1 MQSAELV
8 RRLGPASAAAL
19 VVSNMVGTGIFG
31 TSGFLAG
38 DLGSPGILLAIW
50 LAGGLVALAGSVC
63 YAELGINFQRSGGE
77 YVYLTER
84 YGPAWGF
91 INGWVSFTAGFSAP
105 IAVTCLAMVSYLA
118 YFNPS
123 LDPQNEEAAR
133 IALGP
138 LTINLGPGALIGCG
152 VIVALTALNLI
163 GVGVASRVQNALTV
177 LKLTVLGALLVLGFA
192 VGNGDWSHFSQATER
207 TSSLGLSAQFFISL
221 VFVYWAYSGWNAAV
235 YVAEEV
241 REPEKTLPQ
250 AMIAGAIFV
259 TFFYIALNSLFIYAT
274 PLDEMKG
281 VVAVGAQAAGSLFG
295 EAGGRFFA
303 LAMAASLMAT
313 INAMCL
319 VGPRV
324 YYAMAQNK
332 AFFPAAAKVHPTW
345 KTPYVAILAQGAF
358 TIVLILTGTFES
370 LGNYIGFTLWL
381 FSSLSVFAVFQ
392 FRSRPGWKRLPAVSF
407 AWPLIPAF
415 YTSANALIFL
425 YFAWGKS
432 WEAMWTL
439 LTIAAG
445 AFAYSR
451 LRAR

>member
-1 MQSAELV
+1 MPSAELV

-38 DLGSPGILLAIW
+38 DLGSPAILLGIW
-50 LAGGLVALAGSVC
+50 IAGGLVALAGSVC

-123 LDPQNEEAAR
+123 LDPQSAEATR
-133 IALGP
+133 LSLGP
-138 LTINLGPGALIGCG
+138 LTIHLGAGTLMGCG
-152 VIVALTALNLI
+152 VIAALTMLNLA
-163 GVGVASRVQNALTV
+163 GVGIASRVQNALTV
-177 LKLTVLGALLVLGFA
+177 LKLAVLSALLILGFTI
-192 VGNGDWSHFSQATER
+192 GNGDWTHFSQAAER
-207 TSSLGLSAQFFISL
+207 TSSLGVPAQFFISL

-235 YVAEEV
+235 YVAEEIQ
-241 REPEKTLPQ
+241 EPEKTLPR

-259 TFFYIALNSLFIYAT
+259 TFFYFALNCLFIYAN
-274 PLDEMKG
+274 PLEEMKG
-281 VVAVGAQAAGSLFG
+281 VIAVGAQAADSLFG
-295 EAGGRFFA
+295 DVGGRFFA
-303 LAMAASLMAT
+303 VAMAASLMAT

-345 KTPYVAILAQGAF
+345 KTPYVAILSQGAF

-392 FRSRPGWKRLPAVSF
+392 FRKRPGWKRLPAVSF

-415 YTSANALIFL
+415 YTSANVLIFL

-439 LTIAAG
+439 LTIAIG

-451 LRAR
+451 LRSR